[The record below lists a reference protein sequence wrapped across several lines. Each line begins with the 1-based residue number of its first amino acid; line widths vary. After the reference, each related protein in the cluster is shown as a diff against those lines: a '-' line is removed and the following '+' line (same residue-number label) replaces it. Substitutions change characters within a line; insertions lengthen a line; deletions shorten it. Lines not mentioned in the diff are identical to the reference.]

1 MADQLSMFLPKSN
14 WKPPTDLPDLSSAK
28 VISLDVETHDPNLMT
43 QGPGGV
49 RHDGKLVG
57 ISVAT
62 DTGYVGYFP
71 IAHEGGDNL
80 DSGAVLRWARATL
93 GGEQDKVGANL
104 LYDLE
109 WLRQAGVQVNGRLRD
124 IQVAEPL
131 LDEEKDGGYSLNNL
145 AKFYLNQ
152 EKDEEAL
159 RAAAKSF
166 GVDPK
171 GGLWKLPAR
180 YVGPYAEADA
190 RLPLEIWALQEIQL
204 KEQGLW
210 DIFELESRLLNVIL
224 DMRFKGVR
232 IDTDR
237 AEQLNDECLSRE
249 AALLTK
255 LRDDCGIVIEP
266 WSADEL
272 SKAFDK
278 LGIWYPRTQ
287 RGNPSFTSDWLNNHD
302 HEFAKGIAEW
312 RKVNKMRRDFIE
324 GICLKQQYNGRIH
337 AQFHAL
343 RKDSDGTRTGR
354 FSSSTPNL
362 QQIPA
367 RDEYWGPLIRGL
379 FLPDEGQQWACLD
392 YSQQE
397 PRVLVHYANRLG
409 LKGAADAVAQYTEDA
424 DTDFHQVV
432 ADMAGITRKH
442 AKTINLGMFY
452 GMGIY
457 KLSQEP
463 GMEQHDAK
471 PIFEQYHNRVPFVRQ
486 LAHQCTRSANQ
497 KGFIKTLLGRHRHF
511 NLFEPADSRNTW
523 PNRETPLNRDAA
535 MDVWKGRPLRRS
547 FTHKA
552 LNALIQGSSAD
563 MTKKAML
570 DLYDEGVVPHITVHD
585 ELDFS
590 VTDSVQA
597 NKYRDIMESCVE
609 LEVPLKV
616 DVEIG
621 PNWGDIK

>member
-14 WKPPTDLPDLSSAK
+14 WKPPTDLPDLSSSK